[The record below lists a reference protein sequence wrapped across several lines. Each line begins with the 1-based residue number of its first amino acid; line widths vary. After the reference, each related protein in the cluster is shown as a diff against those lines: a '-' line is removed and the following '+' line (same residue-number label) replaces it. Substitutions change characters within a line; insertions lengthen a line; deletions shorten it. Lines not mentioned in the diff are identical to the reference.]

1 MDNTRSDKWD
11 AAYGRGDNF
20 LFYPNEFVIRFVA
33 RFLRKQI
40 GLHEYR
46 AVATDVRSP
55 IPVLDLGCGVGRHVV
70 FAHQA
75 GMLPSGIE
83 LSEVAVEIARR
94 WAQEV
99 GGKALAERIVQGDVR
114 ALPWPDGTFDAVIS
128 HGVLDSMPA
137 AVAEAAV
144 PEVARV
150 LSPGGLFYVDLIS
163 GDDSKHARE
172 FAGDEVVSIAH
183 EEGTIQSYFNYGRI
197 ERTFAPWFELL
208 DVTLV
213 RAENVLKGSHKSR
226 YHCAMRKRA

>member
-1 MDNTRSDKWD
+1 M
-11 AAYGRGDNF
+11 
-20 LFYPNEFVIRFVA
+20 
-33 RFLRKQI
+33 LRLLDDIAIDELKQVTSAI
-40 GLHEYR
+40 
-46 AVATDVRSP
+46 
-55 IPVLDLGCGVGRHVV
+55 
-70 FAHQA
+70 
-75 GMLPSGIE
+75 
-83 LSEVAVEIARR
+83 
-94 WAQEV
+94 
-99 GGKALAERIVQGDVR
+99 
-114 ALPWPDGTFDAVIS
+114 DAVKS
-128 HGVLDSMPA
+128 YLVP
-137 AVAEAAV
+137 AV

-197 ERTFAPWFELL
+197 ERTFAPSFEFL